1 MVTEIRVGR
10 GQVEIK
16 PAGSAEWRK
25 VRPLLAVRAGDTLRA
40 TDDASAVILLSGGR
54 GSVKVAAAGS
64 PFVVPAPQPGE
75 GKLQKVATLVDASL
89 AFLTSSAR
97 EPPRAPLGT
106 RGGPKPPVI
115 LSPRNG
121 PVLPDA
127 LSFEWL
133 GSRYGR
139 YTIRIVGPSGV
150 ALERKGLAGGRFDY
164 SPDAP
169 ALAPGTRY
177 TFQVISGSHP
187 PQEVWF
193 QILEPPRA
201 QAVRRDLTMLEQ
213 EFGPTVSPN
222 TLAML
227 RAAFLAENGLVH
239 DARVALIAALGQ
251 DPDEPTLH
259 FLLANLYTKVGLP
272 QQAAESYEEARF
284 LMGGPPK
291 R

>member
-1 MVTEIRVGR
+1 MGR
-10 GQVEIK
+10 GQVEVK

-89 AFLTSSAR
+89 GFLTSSAR
-97 EPPRAPLGT
+97 ELPRAALGT
-106 RGGPKPPVI
+106 RGGPRPPVI

-121 PVLPDA
+121 PVLPDS

-150 ALERKGLAGGRFDY
+150 ALERKGLAGGRLDY
-164 SPDAP
+164 PPAAP
-169 ALAPGTRY
+169 ALAPGIRY

-193 QILEPPRA
+193 EILDPARA
-201 QAVRRDLTMLEQ
+201 QALRRDLTMLEQ

-227 RAAFLAENGLVH
+227 RAAFLAENGLIH
-239 DARVALIAALGQ
+239 DARLLVVGALGQ

-259 FLLANLYTKVGLP
+259 FLLANLYAKVGLA

-284 LMGGPPK
+284 LMAGPPK